1 MEFMINFKQYI
12 TENNK
17 IITSADQYGDPGM
30 KRITDLLLKKNNGK
44 VNRDFLDWIKSNF
57 LNVFDWNDTEYEQL
71 TGTIDDMFNE
81 VVVVRWENDDSS
93 DDGSDEEF
101 ERQGYTV
108 LDILEKTY
116 QKDAVSRKQKRV
128 KDIISKKDK
137 SGWDL

>member
-1 MEFMINFKQYI
+1 MELMITFKQYI

-44 VNRDFLDWIKSNF
+44 VDRDFLDWIKSNF
-57 LNVFDWNDTEYEQL
+57 LTVFNWNDAEYEQL

-81 VVVVRWENDDSS
+81 VVLVRWENDDSN
-93 DDGSDEEF
+93 DDDSDEEF
-101 ERQGYTV
+101 ERQGYQV
-108 LDILEKTY
+108 LDILKEAY
-116 QKDAVSRKQKRV
+116 QKDAVGRKQKRV

-137 SGWDL
+137 SGWEL

>member
-1 MEFMINFKQYI
+1 MITFKQYI

-30 KRITDLLLKKNNGK
+30 KHITDLLLKKNNGK

-57 LNVFDWNDTEYEQL
+57 LTVFNWNDEEYEQL
-71 TGTIDDMFNE
+71 TGTTDEMFRE

-93 DDGSDEEF
+93 DDGSDNEF

-108 LDILEKTY
+108 LDILEKAY
-116 QKDAVSRKQKRV
+116 QKDAGSRKQRKV
-128 KDIISKKDK
+128 KDIISKNNQ

>member
-1 MEFMINFKQYI
+1 MITFKQYI

-44 VNRDFLDWIKSNF
+44 VSRDFLDWIKSNF
-57 LNVFDWNDTEYEQL
+57 LNVFDWNDEEYEQL
-71 TGTIDDMFNE
+71 TGTIDEMFRE
-81 VVVVRWENDDSS
+81 VVVVRWENDDSNDDDS
-93 DDGSDEEF
+93 DNEF
-101 ERQGYTV
+101 ERQGYQV
-108 LDILEKTY
+108 LDILKKAY
-116 QKDAVSRKQKRV
+116 QKDAVSRKQRKV